1 MSQAPIAT
9 ECEKV
14 SIFESEAMAPA
25 NGGSGFVATE
35 PALGLDERIGMSSSP
50 PDTPPSRIGTTDDCL
65 KPFQDDS
72 SRAFPWGGSLT
83 ELMGTSSRIQ
93 KIISEVESVARYPF
107 AVLIEGE
114 TGTGKELIARAI
126 HRLSGRLERQFIPVD
141 CGAIPETLI
150 ESQLFGYEKGAF
162 TGAHQRKEG
171 SFQVAHG
178 GSLFLDEIANLPLSM
193 QSKLL
198 RTLQER
204 QVHPLGAKYALP
216 FNVRI
221 IAASN
226 VSLEKEI
233 RAGRFRQDLYYR
245 LSEFVVTLPPL
256 RERVEDI
263 QYLANCFLA
272 EASHE
277 LRRPVSRLSEEAT
290 QLLLHY
296 PWPGNVR
303 ELRNVMR
310 RAALLTCDGISPEH
324 LLALSTETCSA
335 PPVSDPDPGQAG
347 CCLRAIAATAAAE
360 AEQRAIRQ
368 ALQAAKGN
376 KSAVA
381 RLLDVDYKT
390 LHLKM
395 KRYNIRAGEFRSS

>member
-1 MSQAPIAT
+1 MPQPTVET
-9 ECEKV
+9 ECKRMP
-14 SIFESEAMAPA
+14 ILESEAIPPA
-25 NGGSGFVATE
+25 NGVSRSVGTE
-35 PALGLDERIGMSSSP
+35 HAQGLKRVGIPSP
-50 PDTPPSRIGTTDDCL
+50 PPNGQPSRIGTTNDCL

-72 SRAFPWGGSLT
+72 WRAFPWGGSLT
-83 ELMGTSSRIQ
+83 ELMGTSSQIQ
-93 KIISEVESVARYPF
+93 KVIEVVESVARYPF

-126 HRLSGRLERQFIPVD
+126 HRLSGRREREFMAVD

-178 GSLFLDEIANLPLSM
+178 GSLFLDEIANLPLTM

-216 FNVRI
+216 VNVRI

-226 VSLEKEI
+226 VSLEREM
-233 RAGRFRQDLYYR
+233 RAGRFRHDLYYR

-263 QYLANCFLA
+263 PYLANCFLA

-277 LRRPVSRLSEEAT
+277 LRRPVPRLSEEAT

-310 RAALLTCDGISPEH
+310 RATLLTCDGIWPEH

-335 PPVSDPDPGQAG
+335 PPFSDPDSEQVG
-347 CCLRAIAATAAAE
+347 CSLKGIAAAAAAE

-368 ALQAAKGN
+368 ALQASKGN
-376 KSAVA
+376 KSEAA
-381 RLLDVDYKT
+381 RHLQTDYKT
-390 LHLKM
+390 LYLKLKQYGIEAREYRM
-395 KRYNIRAGEFRSS
+395 S